1 MVQGLGKKPSGGRPM
16 QLKKASSASAKIVK
30 KLKKE
35 KQAKKGNPLQLP
47 KHTFRDEALDDRALS
62 KAIDKASEQ
71 KVAAKVIQDGGKLKL
86 NDVVQ
91 KGKELNREERRKMV
105 KKKVGR
111 VQEKL
116 KALEAKAE
124 ADGLV

>member
-1 MVQGLGKKPSGGRPM
+1 MAQGLGKKPSGRPM
-16 QLKKASSASAKIVK
+16 QLKKASAGSAKMVK
-30 KLKKE
+30 KLKRE

-47 KHTFRDEALDDRALS
+47 KSTFRDEALDDRALS
-62 KAIDKASEQ
+62 RAIDKASEQ

-86 NDVVQ
+86 ADVVQ
-91 KGKELNREERRKMV
+91 KGKELNREERRKML

-116 KALEAKAE
+116 QELEEKAVAE
-124 ADGLV
+124 GLV

>member
-1 MVQGLGKKPSGGRPM
+1 MAQGLGKKPSGRPM
-16 QLKKASSASAKIVK
+16 QLKKASAASAKMVK
-30 KLKKE
+30 KLKRE

-47 KHTFRDEALDDRALS
+47 KNTFRDEALDDRALS
-62 KAIDKASEQ
+62 RAIDKASEQ

-86 NDVVQ
+86 ADVVQ
-91 KGKELNREERRKMV
+91 KGKELNREERRKML

-116 KALEAKAE
+116 QELEEKAVAE
-124 ADGLV
+124 GLV

>member
-1 MVQGLGKKPSGGRPM
+1 M
-16 QLKKASSASAKIVK
+16 QLKKVSSSSAKVVK

-35 KQAKKGNPLQLP
+35 QQAKKGNPLQLP
-47 KHTFRDEALDDRALS
+47 KKTFRDEALDDRALS

-91 KGKELNREERRKMV
+91 KGKELNREERRKMI

-116 KALEAKAE
+116 KELEAKAE
-124 ADGLV
+124 AEGLA

>member
-1 MVQGLGKKPSGGRPM
+1 MAQGLGKKPSAGRPM
-16 QLKKASSASAKIVK
+16 QLKKASAASAKMVK
-30 KLKKE
+30 KLKRE

-47 KHTFRDEALDDRALS
+47 KNTFRDEALDDRALS
-62 KAIDKASEQ
+62 RAIDKASEQ

-86 NDVVQ
+86 ADVVQ
-91 KGKELNREERRKMV
+91 KGKELNREERRKML

-116 KALEAKAE
+116 QELEEKAVAE
-124 ADGLV
+124 GLV